1 MERTIFLIRHGRPDL
16 PDRRMRFLGS
26 TDLPLSFE
34 GINQAK
40 ELKKIFQNHPVE
52 KVFHSGMKRTA
63 QTAEIIFGE
72 MPVEMEILPDL
83 REITF
88 GDWENLAMEEISS
101 EQPQAFAARGLD
113 FAGFRPPGGESFL
126 DLRKRVYPAF
136 EKILDTTRGDVVIV
150 GHAGVFKSIIITM
163 LGLSFQKL
171 FSFSLDYCGVTMMC
185 QKEGFLSLKKLNW
198 TPHIQEI
205 GQRKGSSGLKFLD
218 QTTGGLDIE

>member
-16 PDRRMRFLGS
+16 PDRKMRFLGS
-26 TDLPLSFE
+26 TDLSLSSE
-34 GINQAK
+34 GISQAR
-40 ELKKIFQNHPVE
+40 ELQEIFQNHALE

-72 MPVEMEILPDL
+72 MHMEMEIVPEL

-113 FAGFRPPGGESFL
+113 FAGFRPPGGENFL
-126 DLRKRVYPAF
+126 DLQKRAYPAF
-136 EKILDTTRGDVVIV
+136 EKILDSTRGDVVIV
-150 GHAGVFKSIIITM
+150 GHAGVFKSIIITIM
-163 LGLSFQKL
+163 GLSFQQL
-171 FSFSLDYCGVTMMC
+171 FSFRLDYCGVSVIC

-198 TPHIQEI
+198 TPHIW
-205 GQRKGSSGLKFLD
+205 
-218 QTTGGLDIE
+218 